1 MPRFAVISD
10 IHANL
15 HALCTV
21 MEDAL
26 QQQGCTEVV
35 CLGDVVGYNAYPR
48 ECLDYIRSL
57 ACPVVKGN
65 HDADVSGGDLT
76 RMNPVARRAIEWTR
90 EQLDEDACL
99 WLKRLSYQRLERSLF
114 TMVHACL
121 DQPMAW
127 NYIMNANDATASFRK
142 QFNSLCFHGHTHVP
156 RVFVYDGMRAAED
169 AEAMMTLQEEGEVS
183 LSLADGYKYFINVG
197 SVGQPRDADP
207 RACYV
212 VYDSD
217 NRIVTFRR
225 LTYDVAAAQEAI
237 IAAGLPTP
245 LADRLER
252 GV

>member
-26 QQQGCTEVV
+26 QQQACTEVV

-57 ACPVVKGN
+57 GCPVVKGN

-90 EQLDEDACL
+90 EQLSEEDCL

-127 NYIMNANDATASFRK
+127 NYIMNANDATASFRR
-142 QFNSLCFHGHTHVP
+142 QFNALCFHGHTHVP
-156 RVFVYDGMRAAED
+156 RVFIYDGMHASEDMESMGILQQEGSVTVELAA
-169 AEAMMTLQEEGEVS
+169 
-183 LSLADGYKYFINVG
+183 GYKYFINVG
-197 SVGQPRDADP
+197 SVGQPRDGDP
-207 RACYV
+207 RACYA
-212 VYDSD
+212 VYDSEAQT
-217 NRIVTFRR
+217 VTFRR
-225 LTYDVAAAQEAI
+225 LVYDVASAQQAILAAD
-237 IAAGLPTP
+237 LPTP
-245 LADRLER
+245 LADRLAR
-252 GV
+252 GT

>member
-57 ACPVVKGN
+57 GCPVVKGN

-90 EQLDEDACL
+90 EQLGEEERV
-99 WLKRLSYQRLERSLF
+99 WLARLPYQRLERSLF
-114 TMVHACL
+114 TMVHSCL

-127 NYIMNANDATASFRK
+127 NYILNANDATASFRR
-142 QFNSLCFHGHTHVP
+142 QFSALCFHGHTHVP
-156 RVFVYDGMRAAED
+156 RVFLYDGMRASED
-169 AEAMMTLQEEGEVS
+169 AEAMDILQQEGEVS

-217 NRIVTFRR
+217 ARVVTFRR
-225 LTYDVAAAQEAI
+225 LAYDVESARQAILAAE
-237 IAAGLPTP
+237 LPTP
-245 LADRLER
+245 LADRLVR
-252 GV
+252 GT